1 MTPPNDALRQPRRKH
16 FYVVFC
22 NGKPGEWRSRLFDD
36 TIAGPL
42 VYQTRKGAN
51 DAASKAKQ
59 LYGWSKVV
67 RCEVTVP

>member
-1 MTPPNDALRQPRRKH
+1 MSVRKH

-22 NGKPGEWRSRLFDD
+22 NGRPGEWRSRLFDD
-36 TIAGPL
+36 AVSGRPV
-42 VYQTRKGAN
+42 VYETKTAAD

-67 RCEVTVP
+67 RCEVPVP